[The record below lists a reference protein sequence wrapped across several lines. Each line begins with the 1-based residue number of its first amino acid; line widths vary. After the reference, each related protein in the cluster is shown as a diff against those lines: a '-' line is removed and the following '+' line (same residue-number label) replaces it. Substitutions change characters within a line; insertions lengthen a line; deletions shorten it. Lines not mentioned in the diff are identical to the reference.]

1 MSRFAIPSL
10 VVGLVVVVLAVI
22 ALLLGLYLLPGRAE
36 SIERGVY
43 MPWVIVWLMIAL
55 TDLCALALAGFL
67 VSVGLKGLSTDA
79 PSRI

>member
-1 MSRFAIPSL
+1 
-10 VVGLVVVVLAVI
+10 
-22 ALLLGLYLLPGRAE
+22 
-36 SIERGVY
+36 
-43 MPWVIVWLMIAL
+43 MIAL